1 MPETDRFDCQLCD
14 LANNIDDMVQC
25 EGCGKWFH
33 YGCVGFDDG
42 KKEEHWKC
50 QECVAKS
57 TLGGGEGNSSAQVS
71 SEQQQANSFPRRGE
85 SLGDVARLNLELLE
99 ERKAFLLKEIEL
111 QQAAQLEQRKLQ
123 LEKEVWKARYDI
135 VNARG
140 EAASSEGNTSGLGD
154 WMHRLNQFA
163 VSQFQPISVAASAV
177 TVPTTISGTRP
188 PHSTVGGIKSTP
200 QTSTSFPAIVSLFG
214 TESGAVSQPT
224 SSQAIHQQSHLPT
237 SVHPMGQA
245 TSFMHDFQPGG
256 GANRPGSST
265 PITTANW
272 VNPVT
277 GLTSSTQALPPSI
290 SSVGQFVNY
299 PMQSVHVSQ
308 PYQVTTSLG
317 NFASVGQVACSQ
329 YANCS
334 VGPVHPQMSTINA
347 HTSYTPFPL
356 PTSLPQVNP
365 HISQAHFGA
374 PMVPVANIDNTA
386 PTARQL
392 AARHVMPKELP
403 VFTGN
408 SEEWP
413 MFFSAFNTSTEACG
427 YSNVENLG
435 RLQRCLKG
443 GALEAVR
450 SRLLLPASVPQVMQ
464 TLQMLYGRPEQII
477 YALLQ
482 KVREVPAPKADNLCT
497 VVAFGMAVQN
507 FCEHLEAA
515 GQVLHFSNPVLLQEL
530 VDKLPANL
538 KLEWVTFKRQFAVAD
553 LRVFSRYMANLVSAA
568 AEVTLTLDPKGS
580 KPKREEKQKG
590 FVNAHA
596 TPSGAVTAVKP
607 KGESTKAVPPT
618 SLSITCLVCGDP
630 DHRVKECGAFKK
642 MNPDDRWKTVRDHFL
657 CRICLGK
664 HGRKP
669 CRSTARCD
677 VQGCQMRHHP
687 LLHSDSGSSSTSAKS
702 APQGSEAVPRSTPTE
717 GVNAHHTHSSTLF
730 RMLPVRLF
738 SKGRSLETLAF
749 IDEGSSVT
757 LLEKGIADA
766 LQAEGAEMR
775 LCLTWTS
782 NISREEEGSR
792 QVEVEISGIGG
803 GKRYPLKDV
812 RTVESLA
819 LPVQTLRYNE
829 LADRFEHLRK
839 LPVTDFEST
848 APGILIGA
856 KNTHLTATQQIREG
870 RVGEPIAAKTRLGW
884 AIYGSMPNGTNFASC
899 NLHICGCDS
908 DNSLHELVKQ
918 YFTVDNVG
926 VAVDRSPESDEDKRA
941 RTLLEQTTRRVEGGF
956 ETGLLW
962 RYDHVEFPDNYAMAA
977 RRLRCLE
984 KRFIADPALFE
995 NVQRQIAQYQQKGY
1009 IHEATEEELATADPR
1024 RLWYLPVGIV
1034 RNPKKPNKIRIVWDA
1049 AATVDGVSLN
1059 SMLLKGPD
1067 LVQPL
1072 PNVLCGFRERKVAVV
1087 GDIMEMFHQLKIR
1100 PEDRYS
1106 QLFLWSGDTGHSPKT
1121 FVIDVATFGS
1131 TSSPCSAQYVKNVN
1145 ASEHAE
1151 EYPRAAEA
1159 IVRRHYVD
1167 DYLQSFDNEEEACQV
1182 IEEVKLVHR
1191 RGGFIIRNWLSNSSA
1206 VLQRVGES
1214 DTTPTKIVS
1223 DGGAPGSAQ
1232 IERVL
1237 GMQWKATEDV
1247 LVFSS
1252 ETDMEVNPTKRSI
1265 LRYVMSQFDPLGL
1278 LSHFL
1283 IHGRIIIQDIWRTK
1297 AGWDDTVDGQILER
1311 WCLWTAKFKELK
1323 EVRIP
1328 RAYFPGVTASD
1339 IENLQLHVFVDGSET
1354 AYACVAYFRA
1364 TIRGE
1369 YHCALVGGKAKVAP
1383 IKALSIPRLELQAA
1397 LIGCRLMKTLCNSHS
1412 LPISQRVFWTDSK
1425 TVLSWI
1431 HSDHRRY
1438 RQFVACRI
1446 GEILSKSNPVEW
1458 RYVPSKANVADDGTK
1473 WASGPNL
1480 KTDSR
1485 WFRGPDFLWKSEES
1499 WPRQAEPEATIVEI
1513 RPCHVHLTPEPCEV
1527 IAWSRFSK
1535 FERLKRTVA
1544 YIYRFA
1550 DNCRRKATKLP
1561 LQSSHVTHEELNK
1574 AENAIWRLVQQEQ
1587 FPEEMIQL
1595 LKAKEGQK
1603 LKLNRSSK
1611 IYKLSPFIDEA
1622 GVARMDTRIAG
1633 AIFVPFE
1640 TKFPII
1646 LPKGHRLTKLVVEW
1660 YHRCYLH
1667 GNVETVINEVR
1678 RRFHVPCLRAL
1689 VRNQTKTCVQCKV
1702 SKAKPTCPREAPLP
1716 DARLSPYTRPFSFVG
1731 LDYFGPIQV
1740 KVGRSL
1746 VKRWVAL
1753 FTCLTVRAV
1762 HLEVV
1767 HSLSTEA
1774 CKMAIRRFVVRR
1786 GAPLEIRS
1794 DNGTNFLGASRELRQ
1809 QIQEMNKQLS
1819 AVFTNAVTKWVFNP
1833 PSAPHMGGSWERL
1846 VRSIKVAF
1854 SALSTTR
1861 NPDDETLLTLMIEAE
1876 GIVNTR
1882 PLTFV
1887 SLESEAQAALTPNH
1901 FLLLSSQGVAQPPM
1915 AIPERPESLR
1925 TNWRL
1930 TTNLVNQFW
1939 QRWVREYLPTI
1950 SGRTKWYD
1958 EAKEPKVGD
1967 LAVVVDPSVRNGWL
1981 RGRIIS
1987 AIQGR
1992 DGRCRQVLVKTS
2004 GGVLRR
2010 PVTKV
2015 AILDVKVAD
2024 DGEVEC
2030 NAVPPEA
2037 LDVHYG
2043 SGDVGGNPTPLPTD
2057 SAQHCFMSPTLPQP
2071 SGVKY

>member
-33 YGCVGFDDG
+33 FGCVGFDDG
-42 KKEEHWKC
+42 KKEDHWKC
-50 QECVAKS
+50 QECAAK
-57 TLGGGEGNSSAQVS
+57 TTFGGSDGDCSAQVS
-71 SEQQQANSFPRRGE
+71 SGHRQTDDSSRGTE
-85 SLGDVARLNLELLE
+85 AIGGLARLNLKLLE
-99 ERKAFLLKEIEL
+99 ERKAVLLREIEL

-135 VNARG
+135 VNARSESTSG
-140 EAASSEGNTSGLGD
+140 ERNIGGLGD
-154 WMHRLNQFA
+154 WMNRLDQVAVRQNQLVLA
-163 VSQFQPISVAASAV
+163 PASTETVA
-177 TVPTTISGTRP
+177 TTMSGTRLQ
-188 PHSTVGGIKSTP
+188 HSATGGMKSTP
-200 QTSTSFPAIVSLFG
+200 QATSSLPAVASLFG
-214 TESGAVSQPT
+214 GELGPVSQPIST
-224 SSQAIHQQSHLPT
+224 AISTQVNLQQSHLPA
-237 SVHPMGQA
+237 SVHPMGQT
-245 TSFMHDFQPGG
+245 TSFTHEFQPGG

-272 VNPVT
+272 INPVT
-277 GLTSSTQALPPSI
+277 GLTSSTQCLPPSI
-290 SSVGQFVNY
+290 SSVGQFVSY
-299 PMQSVHVSQ
+299 PGQSGHVSQ
-308 PYQVTTSLG
+308 PYQVTSSLS
-317 NFASVGQVACSQ
+317 NFAPVGQVAYSQ

-334 VGPVHPQMSTINA
+334 VGPIYPQMSTINA
-347 HTSYTPFPL
+347 HTSYAPFPL
-356 PTSLPQVNP
+356 PTSLPQPHP
-365 HISQAHFGA
+365 HISQAPFGA
-374 PMVPVANIDNTA
+374 QVIPVANIDNSA
-386 PTARQL
+386 PTSRQL

-403 VFTGN
+403 VFSGN

-450 SRLLLPASVPQVMQ
+450 SRLLLPTSVPQVMQ
-464 TLQMLYGRPEQII
+464 TLQLLYGRPEQII

-482 KVREVPAPKADNLCT
+482 KVREVPVPKADNLCT

-515 GQVLHFSNPVLLQEL
+515 GQVLHFSNRVLLQEL

-568 AEVTLTLDPKGS
+568 AEVTLTLDPRGS

-596 TPSGAVTAVKP
+596 TPPGAAMSVKP
-607 KGESTKAVPPT
+607 TVESTKAV
-618 SLSITCLVCGDP
+618 SSITCLVCGDP
-630 DHRVKECGAFKK
+630 DHRVKECKVFKK
-642 MNPDDRWKTVRDHFL
+642 MDPDDRWKTVRDHFL

-669 CRSTARCD
+669 CRSAARCD

-687 LLHSDSGSSSTSAKS
+687 LLHSYSASPSTPAKPT
-702 APQGSEAVPRSTPTE
+702 PQGSETVPRSTPTE
-717 GVNAHHTHSSTLF
+717 GVNAHHTQSSTLF

-738 SKGRSLETLAF
+738 SKGKSIETLAL

-766 LQAEGAEMR
+766 LQAEGTEMR

-839 LPVTDFEST
+839 LPVTDFEAT

-918 YFTVDNVG
+918 YFTVENVG
-926 VAVDRSPESDEDKRA
+926 VSMDRSPESDEDKRA
-941 RTLLEQTTRRVEGGF
+941 RTLLEKTTRRVEGGF

-962 RYDHVEFPDNYAMAA
+962 RYEHVEFPDNYAMAA

-984 KRFIADPALFE
+984 KRFAADPSLFE

-1009 IHEATEEELATADPR
+1009 IHEATEEELTTADPR

-1072 PNVLCGFRERKVAVV
+1072 PDVLCGFRERKVAVV

-1100 PEDRYS
+1100 LEDRYS
-1106 QLFLWSGDTGHSPKT
+1106 QLFLWPGDPGNSPKT

-1145 ASEHAE
+1145 AVEHAE
-1151 EYPRAAEA
+1151 EYPRAAQA

-1167 DYLQSFDNEEEACQV
+1167 DYLQSFDSEEEACQV
-1182 IEEVKLVHR
+1182 VEEVKLVHR
-1191 RGGFIIRNWLSNSSA
+1191 RGGFTIRNWLSNSST
-1206 VLQRVGES
+1206 VLRRVGETEETAS
-1214 DTTPTKIVS
+1214 MKIVS
-1223 DGGAPGSAQ
+1223 ENSQ
-1232 IERVL
+1232 IERVP
-1237 GMQWKATEDV
+1237 GMQWKAIEDV

-1252 ETDMEVNPTKRSI
+1252 EIDVETVIPTKQSI
-1265 LRYVMSQFDPLGL
+1265 LRCVMSQFDPLGL

-1283 IHGRIIIQDIWRTK
+1283 IHGRVIIQDIWRTK
-1297 AGWDDTVDGQILER
+1297 AGWDDTVDEQILLR
-1311 WCLWTAKFKELK
+1311 WRSWTAKFKELE

-1339 IENLQLHVFVDGSET
+1339 IEDLQLHVFVDGSET
-1354 AYACVAYFRA
+1354 AYACAAYFRA
-1364 TIRGE
+1364 TIQGK

-1425 TVLSWI
+1425 TVLAWI

-1446 GEILSKSNPVEW
+1446 GEILSKSNAVEW

-1485 WFRGPDFLWKSEES
+1485 WFRGPDFLWKSEEL
-1499 WPRQAEPEATIVEI
+1499 WPRQTEPEATTVEI
-1513 RPCHVHLTPEPCEV
+1513 RPCNVHLTVEHYEV
-1527 IAWSRFSK
+1527 VEWSRFSK

-1561 LQSSHVTHEELNK
+1561 LQSSHITNEELNK
-1574 AENAIWRLVQQEQ
+1574 AENALWRLAQQDAY
-1587 FPEEMIQL
+1587 PEEMVELQ
-1595 LKAKEGQK
+1595 KAKEGQK
-1603 LKLNRSSK
+1603 PKLNRTSR
-1611 IYKLSPFIDEA
+1611 IYKLSPFIDEC
-1622 GVARMDTRIAG
+1622 GVVRMDTRIVG
-1633 AIFVPFE
+1633 AIFVPFD
-1640 TKFPII
+1640 TKYPII

-1660 YHRCYLH
+1660 YHRLYLH
-1667 GNVETVINEVR
+1667 ANNETVINEISK
-1678 RRFHVPCLRAL
+1678 
-1689 VRNQTKTCVQCKV
+1689 TK
-1702 SKAKPTCPREAPLP
+1702 PLCPREAPLP
-1716 DARLSPYTRPFSFVG
+1716 KARLSPYTRPFSYVG

-1740 KVGRSL
+1740 KIGRSL

-1753 FTCLTVRAV
+1753 FTCLTIRAV

-1794 DNGTNFLGASRELRQ
+1794 DNGTNFLGASHELQQ
-1809 QIQEMNKQLS
+1809 QIREMNQELS
-1819 AVFTNAVTKWVFNP
+1819 AVFTNAVTKWVFNQ

-1846 VRSIKVAF
+1846 VRSIKIAF
-1854 SALSTTR
+1854 SSLSTTR

-1876 GIVNTR
+1876 GIVNSR

-1887 SLESEAQAALTPNH
+1887 PLESESQAALTPNH
-1901 FLLLSSQGVAQPPM
+1901 FLLLSSQGVSQPPM
-1915 AIPERPESLR
+1915 AIPDHPESLR

-1939 QRWVREYLPTI
+1939 HRWVREYLPTI
-1950 SGRTKWYD
+1950 AGRTKWYG
-1958 EAKEPKVGD
+1958 ETKEPKVGD

-1981 RGRIIS
+1981 RGRILS
-1987 AIQGR
+1987 AIAGR

-2015 AILDVKVAD
+2015 AILDVKAAD
-2024 DGEVEC
+2024 DEASG
-2030 NAVPPEA
+2030 NAVPP
-2037 LDVHYG
+2037 DVMDLHYG
-2043 SGDVGGNPTPLPTD
+2043 SGDVGGNPTPLSPN
-2057 SAQHCFMSPTLPQP
+2057 SAQPFGLSPIHTNR
-2071 SGVKY
+2071 SAVKH